1 VRRLRSARLPQG
13 DALQRRLVQQTLIRP
28 DDRNARDV
36 SVVHNQAG
44 WRCAAR
50 KPKRQE
56 NAERLAWPD
65 FIGEQSRRSGSAG

>member
-1 VRRLRSARLPQG
+1 VRRPQSARLPHV
-13 DALQRRLVQQTLIRP
+13 DALQRKLVQQAPIRP

-36 SVVHNQAG
+36 SVVHHQAG

-50 KPKRQE
+50 KPKRQV
-56 NAERLAWPD
+56 NAKRFAWPD